1 MKKNNKYY
9 IRKTHRY
16 LGIIIGIQFLFWT
29 ISGLYFTW
37 TDLDE
42 IHGDHFLRNSSNG
55 NSVSSH
61 SINMVSDTMEIHSL
75 ELKFLNQKAYF
86 WVNDSVLIHAKSGI
100 PKAEISS
107 EEAKSIAENK
117 IKAEY
122 QIEKVNFLTETNAHH
137 EFRGRKLPVWQ
148 IEFKGDENLIAYVDA
163 QNGDFQ
169 TVRHRDWRWFDFLW
183 MTHTMDYE
191 TRDDF
196 NNTLIRAFSVFGL
209 LTVSSGFLLFFVTI
223 KTKRKKKSKKS
234 QKKH

>member
-1 MKKNNKYY
+1 MRKNNKYY
-9 IRKTHRY
+9 IRKAHRF
-16 LGIIIGIQFLFWT
+16 LGVLIGIQFLFWT

-42 IHGDHFLRNSSNG
+42 IHGDHFLKEASEQ
-55 NSVSSH
+55 NSVNSQSL
-61 SINMVSDTMEIHSL
+61 NLLSDTMEIHSM
-75 ELKFLNQKAYF
+75 ELKFLNDEAYY
-86 WVNDSVLIHAKSGI
+86 WINDSVLIHAASGV
-100 PKAEISS
+100 PKTEISA
-107 EEAKSIAENK
+107 EEAKSIARDK
-117 IKAEY
+117 IKSEY
-122 QIEKVNFLTETNAHH
+122 KIQDVNLLTETDAHH
-137 EFRGRKLPVWQ
+137 EFRGRDLPVWQ
-148 IEFKGDENLIAYVDA
+148 IKFEGGKSLKAYIDA

-209 LTVSSGFLLFFVTI
+209 LTVSSGFLLFFVTT

-234 QKKH
+234 

>member
-1 MKKNNKYY
+1 MRKNNKYY

-16 LGIIIGIQFLFWT
+16 LGVLIGIQFLFWT

-42 IHGDHFLRNSSNG
+42 IHGDHFLEEASGKKSVNSQSLNLL
-55 NSVSSH
+55 
-61 SINMVSDTMEIHSL
+61 SDTMEIHSM
-75 ELKFLNQKAYF
+75 ELKFLNQEAYY
-86 WVNDSVLIHAKSGI
+86 WVNDSVLIHAESGKLKTKI
-100 PKAEISS
+100 TE
-107 EEAKSIAENK
+107 EEAKSIARNR

-122 QIEKVNFLTETNAHH
+122 QIKNVNFLTETGAHH

-148 IEFKGDENLIAYVDA
+148 IKFDGAESLKAYIDA
-163 QNGDFQ
+163 KNGDFQ

-209 LTVSSGFLLFFVTI
+209 LTVSSGFLLFFVTT
-223 KTKRKKKSKKS
+223 KRKRKKKSKKS
-234 QKKH
+234 QKKD

>member
-9 IRKTHRY
+9 IRKAHRY
-16 LGIIIGIQFLFWT
+16 LGVIIGVQFLFWT

-42 IHGDHFLRNSSNG
+42 IHGDHFLKESSERR
-55 NSVSSH
+55 SVGSQ
-61 SINMVSDTMEIHSL
+61 SINMVSDTMKVHSMQ
-75 ELKFLNQKAYF
+75 LKFLDQEAYF
-86 WVNDSVLIHAKSGI
+86 WVNDSILIHAESGI
-100 PKAEISS
+100 SKTEIFE
-107 EEAKSIAENK
+107 EEAKSIAKNK

-137 EFRGRKLPVWQ
+137 EFRGRMLPVWQ
-148 IEFKGDENLIAYVDA
+148 VEFEGAESLTAYVDA

-209 LTVSSGFLLFFVTI
+209 LTVSSGFLLFFVTT
-223 KTKRKKKSKKS
+223 KTKRKKKHKKS
-234 QKKH
+234 INKF